1 MSDARAA
8 EIQANINQNRDLEGK
23 NEILNEQNR
32 NFAISIKALK
42 DERNKLE
49 EDCDHLSDLLDKNI
63 AVLKG
68 LERDARNAESNNARL
83 DKTLVQ
89 AETDNDK
96 LNADLAA
103 RTDNCREADA
113 YLRDLEA
120 QIE

>member
-32 NFAISIKALK
+32 NLAISIKALK

-96 LNADLAA
+96 LNADLAN
-103 RTDNCREADA
+103 RTDNCR
-113 YLRDLEA
+113 
-120 QIE
+120 